1 MVSLDPLSHLLGP
14 GPVILQ
20 FIRLISPPP
29 PHTHTHSN
37 SLLLVYNPRL
47 LRVWGPISLIIII
60 ITGDKKTD
68 RGQLTISKY
77 GTNSEHVRHQQPLCY

>member
-20 FIRLISPPP
+20 FIRLISPPQ
-29 PHTHTHSN
+29 THTHSN

-77 GTNSEHVRHQQPLCY
+77 GRNSEHVRHQQPLCY